1 MEDDLIEY
9 FLKWELEWL
18 LPAGYED
25 DIKRVKEKTKWAK
38 KKKLH

>member
-1 MEDDLIEY
+1 MSKDEIIY

-25 DIKRVKEKTKWAK
+25 EVKQIKKE
-38 KKKLH
+38 LGL

>member
-9 FLKWELEWL
+9 FLKWKLEWL

-25 DIKRVKEKTKWAK
+25 KVKEKMK
-38 KKKLH
+38 